1 MKEKQTKQRNTL
13 PPDPD
18 NLNGDRACWAA
29 AALGEF
35 RLHTGTDVENAVSD
49 LLADLMH
56 WCCRSGQD
64 FEAELQRAREHYD
77 CETAG

>member
-1 MKEKQTKQRNTL
+1 MKKNQTQQRNTL
-13 PPDPD
+13 PPDPY

-29 AALGEF
+29 AALGGF

-64 FEAELQRAREHYD
+64 FEAELQRARDHYD